1 MLRKKLLSLTLAL
14 ALVMGL
20 TLPALAADT
29 AAVIR
34 LTKTTGTVEIS
45 KSSGKSVSLLKNM
58 RLYSGYHVET
68 GEESYAWIN
77 LDNSKL
83 MKEDAASEVEVRKD
97 GKKLEVLLCS
107 GNIFF
112 DVSEPLEDDESLN
125 IHTSTTVVGIRGT
138 SGWVEITDRWT
149 TRVSILEGE
158 AECSVMD
165 PVTNQIKAEPVR
177 GGERVT
183 CVVHP
188 QEQDGDKCDILRE
201 KFTVEDIPGFALT
214 DLTRDIPLCD
224 KIEQKTGLDIPRD
237 LASVAGGDPSGRTP
251 EGDSATKE
259 VLDESDRRE
268 DEDEDDLHDRIEEVE
283 KELEKQPDSISPSK
297 PVEKPAAPA
306 PETPDR
312 DDDDDSS
319 DSGSTPTPTPP
330 EPTPDPDPDPDPDP
344 GPDPEPDPDPDP
356 EPDPEP
362 TPPEPTT
369 YSITFNA
376 NGGIWGTD
384 TDQTIV
390 QTNPDGTVTF
400 PENPVY
406 GDTSYS
412 PNIFTNMNGGTG
424 LRPAL
429 ENQLSFDDWY
439 DAPIGGRPVDA
450 STVFSADA
458 TIYAHWDGWFIDGTS
473 KTLVVTGNRVAEDY
487 RQTYVGSAGAHDYVS
502 TAPWGL
508 EIAAG
513 TVEAIE
519 IKQDVDK
526 IGAYAFWGGG
536 LSAYESALARAP
548 IPGGVTSIGYY
559 AFAANPKLESAN
571 IPKGVTSIGA
581 HAFFMCS
588 GLTSVDIPEGVTSI
602 GSYAFYNCQNL
613 QTVNF
618 GGTAAKWTALI
629 DGEYGVVPDT
639 ATVFDK
645 DGTPIP

>member
-183 CVVHP
+183 CVVYP

-237 LASVAGGDPSGRTP
+237 LS
-251 EGDSATKE
+251 
-259 VLDESDRRE
+259 
-268 DEDEDDLHDRIEEVE
+268 
-283 KELEKQPDSISPSK
+283 
-297 PVEKPAAPA
+297 
-306 PETPDR
+306 
-312 DDDDDSS
+312 
-319 DSGSTPTPTPP
+319 
-330 EPTPDPDPDPDPDP
+330 
-344 GPDPEPDPDPDP
+344 
-356 EPDPEP
+356 
-362 TPPEPTT
+362 
-369 YSITFNA
+369 
-376 NGGIWGTD
+376 
-384 TDQTIV
+384 
-390 QTNPDGTVTF
+390 
-400 PENPVY
+400 
-406 GDTSYS
+406 
-412 PNIFTNMNGGTG
+412 
-424 LRPAL
+424 
-429 ENQLSFDDWY
+429 
-439 DAPIGGRPVDA
+439 
-450 STVFSADA
+450 
-458 TIYAHWDGWFIDGTS
+458 
-473 KTLVVTGNRVAEDY
+473 
-487 RQTYVGSAGAHDYVS
+487 
-502 TAPWGL
+502 
-508 EIAAG
+508 
-513 TVEAIE
+513 
-519 IKQDVDK
+519 
-526 IGAYAFWGGG
+526 
-536 LSAYESALARAP
+536 
-548 IPGGVTSIGYY
+548 
-559 AFAANPKLESAN
+559 
-571 IPKGVTSIGA
+571 
-581 HAFFMCS
+581 
-588 GLTSVDIPEGVTSI
+588 
-602 GSYAFYNCQNL
+602 
-613 QTVNF
+613 
-618 GGTAAKWTALI
+618 LI
-629 DGEYGVVPDT
+629 H
-639 ATVFDK
+639 
-645 DGTPIP
+645 I